1 MARNSASHEIIPI
14 LMIVVIICFAI
25 IEFHHIIPQPYYTTT
40 SSNYYIA
47 SELEKCID
55 RCRKNFPEHTIT
67 LTFCITR
74 CYDHYGVN

>member
-1 MARNSASHEIIPI
+1 MARICASHAIIPI
-14 LMIVVIICFAI
+14 LMIGVIICFAI

-55 RCRKNFPEHTIT
+55 RCRKNFPEHTIR
-67 LTFCITR
+67 TFCITR
-74 CYDHYGVN
+74 CYDHYRVN